1 MSESVLPQPGRVE
14 HEDSPER
21 KRELRRVI
29 TSSFIGSTIEFY
41 DFILYATA
49 SALVFG
55 PVFFSQLDP
64 QFAIVASYLTFAA
77 GYVARPLGGIIFGHF
92 GDKVGRKKMLLASM
106 TIMGVV
112 SVLIGLVPPIETWG
126 AIMLL
131 VLRALQGIAIGGE
144 WGGAAL
150 MSMEH
155 AGKKNRGFAAS
166 FANAGAPFGAFLGTA
181 ALGLFALLPEEQFLS
196 WGWRIPFLFS
206 AALLIVGLYIR
217 LKVSESPVFQEAQA
231 KAAQAKV
238 AKPKVPLVEILRR
251 PKTLLIVG
259 FAGIGGFAI
268 QAMFSTFAI
277 SFAEEHGT
285 APSVALWSFAFSQ
298 FFAAITIPAFAALS
312 DRLGRRPV
320 MVTGYVLMAAFAFP
334 VFWMLAQGSTVLTV
348 AAFMISL
355 PLFQAMTFG
364 PMAAFLGE
372 SFGTMSRYTGASL
385 GYQIASLLGAGFT
398 PAIVAS
404 IYAAQGGVINGPA
417 WYLIAACI
425 LSALVL
431 IFLVKESGS
440 NELSSTKQTQT
451 NEYEVAH

>member
-1 MSESVLPQPGRVE
+1 MTESVLADNEPAMNDNSRGRQ
-14 HEDSPER
+14 
-21 KRELRRVI
+21 RELRRVI

-55 PVFFSQLDP
+55 PVFFSTLDP
-64 QFAIVASYLTFAA
+64 QFAVVASYLTFAA
-77 GYVARPLGGIIFGHF
+77 GYVARPVGGILFGHF
-92 GDKVGRKKMLLASM
+92 GDKIGRKKMLLASM
-106 TIMGVV
+106 TIMGIV

-150 MSMEH
+150 MSLEH

-217 LKVSESPVFQEAQA
+217 MKVSESPVFKEAQA
-231 KAAQAKV
+231 RASQQAA
-238 AKPKVPLVEILRR
+238 AKPKVPILEVLRR
-251 PKTLLIVG
+251 PGTLLVVG

-277 SFAEEHGT
+277 SFAKDHGT
-285 APSVALWSFAFSQ
+285 PASVALWAFAFSQ
-298 FFAAITIPAFAALS
+298 LFAAITIPAFAALS

-320 MVTGYVLMAAFAFP
+320 MISGYVLMAVFAFP
-334 VFWMLAQGSTVLTV
+334 VFWMLAQGSSALTV
-348 AAFMISL
+348 VAFMVAL
-355 PLFQAMTFG
+355 PLFQSMTFG

-404 IYAAQGGVINGPA
+404 IYAAQGGAIMGSV
-417 WYLIAACI
+417 WYLIAACV

-431 IFLVKESGS
+431 LFLVRESGTQEIHDAIP
-440 NELSSTKQTQT
+440 NSTI
-451 NEYEVAH
+451 

>member
-1 MSESVLPQPGRVE
+1 MTESVMRASGTVTE
-14 HEDSPER
+14 ENSPER
-21 KRELRRVI
+21 QRELRRVV

-77 GYVARPLGGIIFGHF
+77 GYVARPVGGILFGHF
-92 GDKVGRKKMLLASM
+92 GDKIGRKKMLLASM

-131 VLRALQGIAIGGE
+131 VLRALQGVAIGGE

-150 MSMEH
+150 MSLEH

-166 FANAGAPFGAFLGTA
+166 FTNAGAPFGAFLGTA

-217 LKVSESPVFQEAQA
+217 LKVRESPVFQEAQE
-231 KAAQAKV
+231 KAQEKKASQS
-238 AKPKVPLVEILRR
+238 KVPILEVLRR
-251 PKTLLIVG
+251 PKTLLVIG
-259 FAGIGGFAI
+259 IAGIGGFGI

-277 SFAEEHGT
+277 SYAEEHGT
-285 APSVALWSFAFSQ
+285 DPSVALWAFAFSQ
-298 FFAAITIPAFAALS
+298 LFAAVTIPAFAAIS
-312 DRLGRRPV
+312 DRVGRRPV
-320 MVTGYVLMAAFAFP
+320 MIAGLVLMAAFTFP
-334 VFWMLAQGSTVLTV
+334 AFWMLSQGSTVLTI

-355 PLFQAMTFG
+355 PLFQSMTFG

-385 GYQIASLLGAGFT
+385 GYQIASLLGAGLT
-398 PAIVAS
+398 PALVAS
-404 IYAAQGGVINGPA
+404 LYAAQGGSIDGPA
-417 WYLIAACI
+417 WYLIALCL

-431 IFLVKESGS
+431 VFFVRESGKA
-440 NELSSTKQTQT
+440 EIRTPEQEPVEQR
-451 NEYEVAH
+451 

>member
-1 MSESVLPQPGRVE
+1 MTESVLAENRAAE
-14 HEDSPER
+14 SNTSR
-21 KRELRRVI
+21 KSQRELRRVV

-55 PVFFSQLDP
+55 PVFFSTLDP

-77 GYVARPLGGIIFGHF
+77 GYVARPVGGVLFGHF
-92 GDKVGRKKMLLASM
+92 GDKIGRKKMLLASM
-106 TIMGVV
+106 TIMGIV

-131 VLRALQGIAIGGE
+131 VLRALQGVAIGGE

-150 MSMEH
+150 MSLEH
-155 AGKKNRGFAAS
+155 ASKKNRGFAAS

-181 ALGLFALLPEEQFLS
+181 ALGLFALLPEDQFLS

-217 LKVSESPVFQEAQA
+217 MKVSESPVFKE
-231 KAAQAKV
+231 AQAKV
-238 AKPKVPLVEILRR
+238 AEQAAAKPKVPILEVLRR
-251 PKTLLIVG
+251 PGTLLIAG

-277 SFAEEHGT
+277 SFAQEHGT
-285 APSVALWSFAFSQ
+285 PASVALWAFAFSQ
-298 FFAAITIPAFAALS
+298 LIAAITIPAFAALS

-320 MVTGYVLMAAFAFP
+320 MISGYVLMAAFAFP
-334 VFWMLAQGSTVLTV
+334 VFWMLSQGSSVLTV
-348 AAFMISL
+348 AAFLIAL
-355 PLFQAMTFG
+355 PMFQSMTFG

-404 IYAAQGGVINGPA
+404 IYAAQGGVIMGSV
-417 WYLIAACI
+417 WYLIAACV

-431 IFLVKESGS
+431 IFLVRESS
-440 NELSSTKQTQT
+440 KTEIQTA
-451 NEYEVAH
+451 EHDAAA